1 MTFELRTAAT
11 SAASIPAV
19 EIRGDVDAANAASL
33 QAALADLASSALII
47 DLSAVSYF
55 DSAGFALI
63 DLLLSR
69 ARLAVVIAPGSV
81 LRTAAQLMKIP
92 FHDTVDDARAALRP
106 A

>member
-1 MTFELRTAAT
+1 LPLTWHPRPGP
-11 SAASIPAV
+11 ASCTRCAPKT
-19 EIRGDVDAANAASL
+19 
-33 QAALADLASSALII
+33 ALII
-47 DLSAVSYF
+47 DFSAVSYF

>member
-11 SAASIPAV
+11 STAGIPAV

-33 QAALADLASSALII
+33 QAALADLASPALII

-63 DLLLSR
+63 DLLLSQ
-69 ARLAVVIAPGSV
+69 APLAVVIAPGSV
-81 LRTAAQLMKIP
+81 LRTAAQLMNIP